1 MRDVEARERNYI
13 DEIHTLEGHIDKLT
27 YQLEMVH
34 QQLKMA
40 NEEKEAMINDMHQ
53 QRNLS
58 YTLEAGKEDMHRTMS
73 HIEKE
78 RYDLRQ

>member
-1 MRDVEARERNYI
+1 
-13 DEIHTLEGHIDKLT
+13 
-27 YQLEMVH
+27 
-34 QQLKMA
+34 MA
-40 NEEKEAMINDMHQ
+40 NEEKEALINDMHQ

-78 RYDLRQ
+78 RYDLR